1 MQYLAQIQINPLS
14 GNRQL
19 QLLAQEQVDGSWK
32 MGDYSE
38 VSFAQ
43 DSFGVGML
51 VIVKIDDEDQKVLS
65 IKNATGWLLDIVE
78 NHFERGAITPEF
90 VQKEQE
96 KIEIWRQEITSQS
109 QDLTRRQLEIETRR
123 EQLEEL
129 EKKLAESTEAGN

>member
-1 MQYLAQIQINPLS
+1 MRYLAQVQISPIS
-14 GNRQL
+14 GNHQL
-19 QLLAQEQVDGSWK
+19 QLLAQEQLDGSWK
-32 MGDYSE
+32 IGEYSE
-38 VSFAQ
+38 ISFAQ

-51 VIVKIDDEDQKVLS
+51 VIVKLDDEQQQILS
-65 IKNATGWLLDIVE
+65 IKNATGWLLDIIE
-78 NHFERGAITPEF
+78 HHFEQGVITPEF

-129 EKKLAESTEAGN
+129 EKKLAE